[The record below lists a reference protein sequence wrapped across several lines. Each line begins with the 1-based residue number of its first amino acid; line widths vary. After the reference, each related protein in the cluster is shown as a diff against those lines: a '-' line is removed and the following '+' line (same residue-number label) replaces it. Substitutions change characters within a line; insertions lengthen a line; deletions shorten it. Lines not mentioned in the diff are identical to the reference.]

1 MRGFRVLVIVGL
13 TAALAA
19 GCTRTFKGTT
29 TQPNPLANPTETLR
43 QSERIT
49 IVTGDMELAAPASAN
64 EEYTSIQGGS
74 ETQRARVAHPN
85 KYPLINQASFTIVSR
100 DRLRFHVQVDHKWQ
114 EWADLNTWKVD
125 LVDDSGR
132 HWVPESVEHARTKM
146 ITTMWDR
153 EQRTAVC
160 SQTGRDATGNCYQ
173 TVGYQDDGWRRRQTL
188 GSLSVFRGKA
198 DFVFYQR
205 DLFHA
210 NVRSLKLTVSRPGET
225 FEFTWNFND
234 TVASE

>member
-1 MRGFRVLVIVGL
+1 MRGFRVLLVLFAV
-13 TAALAA
+13 T
-19 GCTRTFKGTT
+19 GCSRTFKGETV
-29 TQPNPLANPTETLR
+29 QPNPLANPTETLR
-43 QSERIT
+43 ESERIT

-64 EEYTSIQGGS
+64 EEYQSMSGGA

-114 EWADLNTWKVD
+114 EWADLKSWDVYLT
-125 LVDDSGR
+125 DDTGR
-132 HWVPESVEHARTKM
+132 RWVPESVEHVRTKIM
-146 ITTMWDR
+146 TTMWDR

-160 SQTGRDATGNCYQ
+160 SAVGRDASGNCYN

-205 DLFHA
+205 DLFHP
-210 NVRSLKLTVSRPGET
+210 NVRSLRLVVRRPSGYG
-225 FEFTWNFND
+225 FDFMWKFHD
-234 TVASE
+234 SIASE